1 VWTEDEARRFL
12 KTVKEGENRQDA
24 ALFALA
30 LDGGLR
36 RGELRGLLWKDLNGS
51 SLRVERQLFDAV
63 ETAKGVF
70 ALDTTPP
77 KGKCARTI
85 DLSDETLSLL
95 REHKRQQAELKLKNR
110 LQYVDLGLMFAQGWE
125 EQGSKNARLGLPLSR
140 TWLIHRLRRACKA
153 SGVKRIS
160 PHGLRHTCTTLLMLA
175 DVPVVVVA
183 KRLGHA
189 SPAMTLNIYSH
200 ALPSMQKDAASRL
213 QRVLHE

>member
-1 VWTEDEARRFL
+1 MWTEDGARKFL
-12 KTVKEGENRQDA
+12 KAVKESENRQDA

-51 SLRVERQLFDAV
+51 TLRVERQLFDAV
-63 ETAKGVF
+63 ETNGVF
-70 ALDTTPP
+70 ALDTTLP

-110 LQYVDLGLMFAQGWE
+110 LHYVDLGLMFAQGWE
-125 EQGSKNARLGLPLSR
+125 EQGSKNAKLGLPLSVS
-140 TWLIHRLRRACKA
+140 WLKNRLARVCKE

-175 DVPVVVVA
+175 NVPVVVVA